1 MSSRRLLVRSL
12 SDSLRSI
19 TRAPVIREARR
30 FTSTKPPRSM
40 ALLPRFA
47 AFAPSRTEFGP
58 FFNLFNDT
66 FSELQK
72 ISDTIPRTWAP
83 RFDMKETQD
92 SFVLDGELP
101 GIDQKDITIEF
112 VDDQML
118 SIKGRTET
126 VKEEGKE
133 PEEAEAGK
141 EVAEGKKA
149 DQEGPTYWYSERSSG
164 EFARTFGFPTPIDQ
178 DKVKASLKDG
188 VLHVVVPKSEK
199 ANKTK
204 TITIE

>member
-1 MSSRRLLVRSL
+1 
-12 SDSLRSI
+12 
-19 TRAPVIREARR
+19 
-30 FTSTKPPRSM
+30 M
-40 ALLPRFA
+40 AILPRFA

-72 ISDTIPRTWAP
+72 ISDNIPRTWAP
-83 RFDMKETQD
+83 RFDMKESQD
-92 SFVLDGELP
+92 SFVLDVELP
-101 GIDQKDITIEF
+101 GINQKDITIEF
-112 VDDQML
+112 
-118 SIKGRTET
+118 
-126 VKEEGKE
+126 EEGKAPKE
-133 PEEAEAGK
+133 GEVGK
-141 EVAEGKKA
+141 KIAEGKKVE
-149 DQEGPTYWYSERSSG
+149 QEEPTYWCSERGVG

-188 VLHVVVPKSEK
+188 VLHVVVPKTEK

>member
-1 MSSRRLLVRSL
+1 MVPRSL
-12 SDSLRSI
+12 VPILCPWLRGTFAS
-19 TRAPVIREARR
+19 TANYLSTACESSASGR
-30 FTSTKPPRSM
+30 FQ
-40 ALLPRFA
+40 FA

-72 ISDTIPRTWAP
+72 ISDNIPRTWAP
-83 RFDMKETQD
+83 SFDMKETQD

-118 SIKGRTET
+118 SIKGRAET
-126 VKEEGKE
+126 VKEEGKA
-133 PEEAEAGK
+133 PKQGEAGK
-141 EVAEGKKA
+141 EVAGGKKA
-149 DQEGPTYWYSERSSG
+149 EQEEPTYWYSERSVG

-188 VLHVVVPKSEK
+188 VLHVVVPKTEK

>member
-1 MSSRRLLVRSL
+1 
-12 SDSLRSI
+12 
-19 TRAPVIREARR
+19 
-30 FTSTKPPRSM
+30 M

-47 AFAPSRTEFGP
+47 AFAPSRAEFGP

-72 ISDTIPRTWAP
+72 ISDTMPRTWAP

-101 GIDQKDITIEF
+101 GIDQKDVTIEF

-118 SIKGRTET
+118 SIKGHTES
-126 VKEEGKE
+126 VKEEGKAPKE
-133 PEEAEAGK
+133 GEAGK
-141 EVAEGKKA
+141 TVAQGKKS
-149 DQEGPTYWYSERSSG
+149 EEEEPTYWYSERSVG

-188 VLHVVVPKSEK
+188 VLHVVVPKTDK
-199 ANKTK
+199 ANKIK